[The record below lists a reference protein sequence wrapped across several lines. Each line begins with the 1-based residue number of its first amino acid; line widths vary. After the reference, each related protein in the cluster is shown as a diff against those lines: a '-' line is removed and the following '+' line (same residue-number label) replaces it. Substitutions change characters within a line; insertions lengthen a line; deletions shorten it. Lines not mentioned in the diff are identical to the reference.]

1 MDGSA
6 GITGAQMADAIAAQG
21 TEQQRVIDGLRADF
35 TLRLQQLNVEGIGAI
50 VKQLGNE
57 IESVK
62 ATTAGVVENIE
73 RESQLFATRQ
83 KAGQDQQDET
93 LKGMTAQAES
103 FRADG
108 QKLERTMKEGFAKL
122 EAVQKD
128 AEESRKNQVAATDA
142 GIAAWDVRCKMK
154 LDEIQAFIRDAK
166 S

>member
-1 MDGSA
+1 
-6 GITGAQMADAIAAQG
+6 MADAIAAQG

-57 IESVK
+57 IELVK
-62 ATTAGVVENIE
+62 ATTSGVVENIE

-83 KAGQDQQDET
+83 KAGQDQHDET
-93 LKGMTAQAES
+93 LKGMTVQAES
-103 FRADG
+103 FRTDG

-128 AEESRKNQVAATDA
+128 AEESRK
-142 GIAAWDVRCKMK
+142 
-154 LDEIQAFIRDAK
+154 K
-166 S
+166 SGCSD